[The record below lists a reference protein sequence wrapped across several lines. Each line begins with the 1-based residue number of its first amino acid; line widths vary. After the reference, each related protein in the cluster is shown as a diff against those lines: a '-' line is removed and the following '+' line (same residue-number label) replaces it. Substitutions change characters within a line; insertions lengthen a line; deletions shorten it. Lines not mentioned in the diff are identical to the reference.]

1 MPYGSWWS
9 TVRAPVSG
17 AGPETEENEMA
28 KSKRAIAKSA
38 AVTKNIEAALASL
51 GAACAAGDSA
61 VARRG
66 KDGKSLA
73 AATKR
78 LSRKRAILAKR
89 KRLSAKRARATPSGE
104 TRRALRAVI
113 KELATT
119 KSQLVKARAAK
130 GVNAVELAALKVA
143 QRRASAY
150 AKAIA
155 GAERALGKR
164 AAKGR

>member
-1 MPYGSWWS
+1 
-9 TVRAPVSG
+9 
-17 AGPETEENEMA
+17 MA
-28 KSKRAIAKSA
+28 KSKRGIAKSA
-38 AVTKNIEAALASL
+38 AVTKNIETALASL
-51 GAACAAGDSA
+51 GTACVAGDSA

-78 LSRKRAILAKR
+78 LSKKRATLAKR
-89 KRLSAKRARATPSGE
+89 KQLSAKRAKASPSGE
-104 TRRALRAVI
+104 TRKALRAVI

-119 KSQLVKARAAK
+119 KSQLVKAQAAK
-130 GVNAVELAALKVA
+130 GINAVELAALKAA

-155 GAERALGKR
+155 QAEKSLNKAT
-164 AAKGR
+164 KGR

>member
-1 MPYGSWWS
+1 
-9 TVRAPVSG
+9 
-17 AGPETEENEMA
+17 MA

-38 AVTKNIEAALASL
+38 AVTKNIEAALTSL
-51 GAACAAGDSA
+51 GIACAAGDNA

-78 LSRKRAILAKR
+78 LSKKRATLAKR
-89 KRLSAKRARATPSGE
+89 KKLSAKRARATPSGE

-119 KSQLVKARAAK
+119 KKQLAKARTEK
-130 GVNAVELAALKVA
+130 GINAVELAALKAA
-143 QRRASAY
+143 QRRATAY
-150 AKAIA
+150 AKAISQA
-155 GAERALGKR
+155 DKTLGTS
-164 AAKGR
+164 

>member
-1 MPYGSWWS
+1 
-9 TVRAPVSG
+9 
-17 AGPETEENEMA
+17 MA
-28 KSKRAIAKSA
+28 KAKRTIAKSA
-38 AVTKNIEAALASL
+38 AVTKNIETALASL
-51 GAACAAGDSA
+51 GTACVAGDSA

-89 KRLSAKRARATPSGE
+89 KKSSAKRAKASPSGE
-104 TRRALRAVI
+104 TRKALRAVI

-119 KSQLVKARAAK
+119 KTQLVKARAAK
-130 GVNAVELAALKVA
+130 GVNAVELAALKAA

-155 GAERALGKR
+155 QAERSLNKSTKR
-164 AAKGR
+164 R

>member
-1 MPYGSWWS
+1 
-9 TVRAPVSG
+9 
-17 AGPETEENEMA
+17 MA

-51 GAACAAGDSA
+51 GTACAAGDSA

-78 LSRKRAILAKR
+78 LSRKRAILTKR
-89 KRLSAKRARATPSGE
+89 KRISAKRARSAPSGE

-113 KELATT
+113 KELAST
-119 KSQLVKARAAK
+119 KIQLVKARTAK
-130 GVNAVELAALKVA
+130 GINAVELAALKAA

-155 GAERALGKR
+155 QAERSLAKTAKR
-164 AAKGR
+164 

>member
-1 MPYGSWWS
+1 
-9 TVRAPVSG
+9 
-17 AGPETEENEMA
+17 MA

-51 GAACAAGDSA
+51 GTACAAGDSA

-73 AATKR
+73 AAMKR

-89 KRLSAKRARATPSGE
+89 KRLSAKRARSTPNGE

-113 KELATT
+113 KELAST
-119 KSQLVKARAAK
+119 KVQLVKARTAK
-130 GVNAVELAALKVA
+130 GINAVELAALKAA

-155 GAERALGKR
+155 HAERTLAK